1 MNLLD
6 CFQRLAEVAFA
17 GGERGSRVLQDV
29 LNIHRGRV
37 RGSEHRWR
45 RQDLV
50 YFDEL

>member
-1 MNLLD
+1 MDTWLLSD
-6 CFQRLAEVAFA
+6 GARVVAFA
-17 GGERGSRVLQDV
+17 GGERGSRVSQDV